1 MKRLL
6 YSLWLAVG
14 AIVCSSCADYLDVD
28 RYFYDQVSV
37 DSAFSKRVYTEG
49 WLHSAYNTMLYVG
62 EFSEPFRWAS
72 DDLYHPDMKDY
83 QEGNYSA
90 DNQLSDSQESESRLW
105 KYYEGIRKASTF
117 INNVDRCPELT
128 MDERADM
135 KAQVRFLRAYCYWG
149 LIRVYGPVPLIPLEG
164 QDVNL
169 SYEELSLPRERFDV
183 LVDFIDKELAEAA
196 RSLPTKRTVNNL
208 GRPTRGAALGL
219 RARVLLY
226 AASPLFNG
234 NTDLFNVKDCYGN
247 QLVSQE
253 YDENKWARA
262 AAAAKDLIELSK
274 NANLYE
280 LYTVAPKATSL
291 PSTRPPYHEEYSNKK
306 YPDGWEDVDPL
317 LSYKS
322 IFDGTILGSKNQELI
337 FTRSSKGHLNIN
349 RWNEEL
355 MPKTL
360 KGNNKLAVTQ
370 KMVDAY
376 AMNTGWY
383 PITGYEADGTPI
395 VEPLSGY
402 ELASELE
409 KSSWIYPSGGWSNK
423 ADFEIEAPNMYK
435 DREPRFYVTVFFG
448 GNQWLHGNSATSISF
463 AKGGNGNKSHDY
475 PKSGYLCNR
484 FYDHKLNSSEG
495 QWGNITFPV
504 FRLGEIYLNFIE
516 AVLECKKNGVALD
529 PSYEALAMEKWA
541 DLRKRAG
548 LDPITSIYGQV
559 STEELIQL
567 CRKERQ
573 IELAFER
580 HRYFDTRTWMI
591 ATQTDNGKMY
601 GMNTSCP
608 LDAGMKGTETPDGF
622 WERTAFETRVFQ
634 NKHYLYPFS
643 QRELDRKKL
652 LTQN

>member
-1 MKRLL
+1 MCIR
-6 YSLWLAVG
+6 
-14 AIVCSSCADYLDVD
+14 
-28 RYFYDQVSV
+28 
-37 DSAFSKRVYTEG
+37 DS
-49 WLHSAYNTMLYVG
+49 
-62 EFSEPFRWAS
+62 
-72 DDLYHPDMKDY
+72 
-83 QEGNYSA
+83 
-90 DNQLSDSQESESRLW
+90 
-105 KYYEGIRKASTF
+105 
-117 INNVDRCPELT
+117 
-128 MDERADM
+128 
-135 KAQVRFLRAYCYWG
+135 
-149 LIRVYGPVPLIPLEG
+149 
-164 QDVNL
+164 
-169 SYEELSLPRERFDV
+169 
-183 LVDFIDKELAEAA
+183 
-196 RSLPTKRTVNNL
+196 
-208 GRPTRGAALGL
+208 
-219 RARVLLY
+219 
-226 AASPLFNG
+226 
-234 NTDLFNVKDCYGN
+234 
-247 QLVSQE
+247 
-253 YDENKWARA
+253 
-262 AAAAKDLIELSK
+262 
-274 NANLYE
+274 
-280 LYTVAPKATSL
+280 
-291 PSTRPPYHEEYSNKK
+291 
-306 YPDGWEDVDPL
+306 
-317 LSYKS
+317 
-322 IFDGTILGSKNQELI
+322 
-337 FTRSSKGHLNIN
+337 
-349 RWNEEL
+349 
-355 MPKTL
+355 
-360 KGNNKLAVTQ
+360 
-370 KMVDAY
+370 
-376 AMNTGWY
+376 

-548 LDPITSIYGQV
+548 LDPITSTYGQV

-643 QRELDRKKL
+643 QRELDRNKL
-652 LTQN
+652 DVYKRQRIWC